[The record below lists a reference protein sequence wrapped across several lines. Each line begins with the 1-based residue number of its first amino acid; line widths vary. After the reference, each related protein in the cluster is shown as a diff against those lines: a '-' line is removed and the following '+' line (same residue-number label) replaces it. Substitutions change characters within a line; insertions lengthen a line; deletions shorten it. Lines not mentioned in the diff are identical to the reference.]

1 METDRSGPAP
11 GQEALWLP
19 GLTSK
24 PETLSDC
31 RLAVMWSYQRLLRL
45 GIINV
50 VTEDSV
56 QSYFKKIVSK

>member
-1 METDRSGPAP
+1 METDRCGPAP

-24 PETLSDC
+24 PETLSES

-50 VTEDSV
+50 LTQERV
-56 QSYFKKIVSK
+56 